1 MIDIVEVSLTYI
13 VCNSE
18 KTCVYFEL
26 YLMNKIKE
34 KPTRRRS
41 RTVSWDHSVGI
52 ENELFTRSLSDR
64 SSQLSQE
71 PPSSSGLRD
80 LLTNDIFEDNMSIS
94 RGHSIEKVRFSTS
107 RTHSDENEED
117 YTTSFNA
124 ILHKRLNSRK
134 CRYPKQRRSS
144 SPISP
149 MLPDDVSLLSDRRR
163 SSAFTTSSGDTAII
177 IEETNISQEQ
187 IFENISLHKEVLI
200 SVRQQPWS
208 IRRKIK
214 MVQQAKE
221 YVKKHEG
228 QLQERL
234 AMSKSTRDM
243 LARFHILIV
252 KQWQHSKREM
262 SNFISILIPWELTIK
277 EIESQFG
284 TVVASYFTFL
294 RWLFWVNFVISVF
307 LAAFVIIPEVLTTNA
322 DNTGERKTLLPEED
336 IKSIE
341 LSTLINVEGVFLQS
355 PLFYGYYSNRQNL
368 DIGYQLP
375 TAYFIVGLVV
385 YIYSFVATLR
395 KMAANSRLSKL
406 SEKDDECVF
415 SWKLFTGW
423 DYMIGNEETALNRIS
438 SIILGF
444 KEALLEEAERMKDNR
459 NWKVM
464 ALRVF
469 ANLNMIWMLGSSS
482 YAVMWAVARSMEP
495 DAESTLW
502 RKNEITVVTNL
513 ISNVFPMAFE
523 GLGVL
528 ENYHPRT
535 TLRLQLA
542 RIMALYLLNL
552 YTLTIALF
560 GKIDK
565 MTKDLLKLKPNV
577 TDITSSMTILT
588 KMSNSSLLIPL
599 SLLNPATLNTASS
612 INGASNSMICNRIII
627 ECPFS
632 LTTTH
637 SFNNHTNL
645 VDLKSSFNT
654 TSSTTVIIEPI
665 DSSINPI
672 KYVQIKNY
680 TSNSLTTIAHE
691 VNKVTTNLSKSFNF
705 TQSPITTEES
715 FYETI
720 NEINITANIY
730 YSSSTEDTGIA
741 ETDNL
746 FKNEP
751 FENTTTLDYTSTW
764 ESDDYKETDI
774 VVDMYNEQYD
784 ENIENNT
791 QILNR
796 KKRTSTVLFNG
807 THCFQDNCQISP
819 HFTESFSNQN
829 DLFEKNKNEDAPRE
843 DLSLQATCF
852 DLTTRRNLRKLCWE
866 TMFGQELVKLT
877 VLDLVSTIF
886 TTIFVDFMRA
896 VFVRYMNR
904 CWCWNLEKRFP
915 QYGEFKIAENILHLV
930 NNQGMVWMG
939 MFFSPGLPIINVIK
953 LMIMMYVRSW
963 AVLTCNIPHDV
974 VFRASRSNN
983 FYLGLLLT
991 MLFLCVLPVS
1001 YAIVWI
1007 EPSWHCGPFSQ
1018 YKKIYHIFTNTIKK
1032 AVQKPTMHLVFD
1044 YIASPALVIP
1054 MLLLLILIIYYLASL
1069 TSSLREANNDLKLQ
1083 LRRERT
1089 EERRKMYQL
1098 VTSKK
1103 LGEND
1108 FNNMDLALTK
1118 WRQIIPD
1125 TKRSLAKGIKEKIG
1139 THNDIT
1145 TLDKVREKIVK
1156 VEANYQSIK
1165 INENEDSNF
1174 RKANTHHRQHFR
1186 HKNYARQNQNLIN
1199 EDSKN
1204 SKIINKWNKP
1214 HVNSKFSASDSDSTD
1229 YSESVPE
1236 IRVKTASMDELVTI
1250 TESTLPTTLRKNMDV
1265 LFVPSSPPPA
1275 GDSGGIIT
1283 VIYDK
1288 QNVVEPI
1295 TEINKNNSHFP
1306 NKINIKQNAKL
1317 KIADILYKEAKRRM
1331 QNYSKESKSEP

>member
-829 DLFEKNKNEDAPRE
+829 DLFEKNNNSFYTSKIENEDAPRE

-877 VLDLVSTIF
+877 VLDL
-886 TTIFVDFMRA
+886 
-896 VFVRYMNR
+896 
-904 CWCWNLEKRFP
+904 
-915 QYGEFKIAENILHLV
+915 
-930 NNQGMVWMG
+930 
-939 MFFSPGLPIINVIK
+939 
-953 LMIMMYVRSW
+953 
-963 AVLTCNIPHDV
+963 
-974 VFRASRSNN
+974 
-983 FYLGLLLT
+983 
-991 MLFLCVLPVS
+991 
-1001 YAIVWI
+1001 
-1007 EPSWHCGPFSQ
+1007 
-1018 YKKIYHIFTNTIKK
+1018 
-1032 AVQKPTMHLVFD
+1032 
-1044 YIASPALVIP
+1044 
-1054 MLLLLILIIYYLASL
+1054 
-1069 TSSLREANNDLKLQ
+1069 LQ